1 MYKGGFMDKER
12 LEILLYNAIDMLLAG
27 NDRTDILDNLG
38 MTLDE
43 YNQVMELDKEMS
55 E

>member
-1 MYKGGFMDKER
+1 MDKER
-12 LEILLYNAIDMLLAG
+12 LEILLYNAIDMLLAQY
-27 NDRTDILDNLG
+27 DRADILDNIG

-43 YNQVMELDKEMS
+43 YNQVIFGEE

>member
-1 MYKGGFMDKER
+1 MDKDR
-12 LEILLYNAIDMLLAG
+12 LEILLYNAIDLLLAG
-27 NDRTDILDNLG
+27 NSRADVLDNLG

-43 YNQVMELDKEMS
+43 YSQVMGEDAETD

>member
-1 MYKGGFMDKER
+1 MNKER
-12 LEILLYNAIDMLLAG
+12 CEILLFNAIDMLLAQY
-27 NDRTDILDNLG
+27 DRSDILDNLG

-43 YNQVMELDKEMS
+43 YYEITEELIEIH

>member
-1 MYKGGFMDKER
+1 MEKDR
-12 LEILLYNAIDMLLAG
+12 LEILLYNAIDLLLAG
-27 NDRTDILDNLG
+27 NSRADILDDLG

-43 YNQVMELDKEMS
+43 YHQVMGLDDETD